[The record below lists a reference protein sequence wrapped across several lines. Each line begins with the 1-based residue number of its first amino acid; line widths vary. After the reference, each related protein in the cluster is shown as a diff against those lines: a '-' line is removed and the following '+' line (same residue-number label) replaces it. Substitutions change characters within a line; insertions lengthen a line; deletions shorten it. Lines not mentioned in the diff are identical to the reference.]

1 MNNTKFITEFTELLG
16 GDNFFLCDRIDQD
29 QLFTMQDG
37 IANLIANASN
47 EGNVVATKMV
57 KLLPHVFK
65 TDLIIE

>member
-16 GDNFFLCDRIDQD
+16 ADDFFLCDRIDQD
-29 QLFTMQDG
+29 QLFAMQDG
-37 IANLIANASN
+37 LANLIANASN

-57 KLLPHVFK
+57 KLLPNVFK

>member
-16 GDNFFLCDRIDQD
+16 ADDFFLCDRIDQD
-29 QLFTMQDG
+29 QLFAMQDG

-47 EGNVVATKMV
+47 DGNIMATKMV
-57 KLLPHVFK
+57 QLLPNVFK

>member
-1 MNNTKFITEFTELLG
+1 MTNTKFITEFTELLG
-16 GDNFFLCDRIDQD
+16 ADDFFLCDLIDQD

-37 IANLIANASN
+37 LANLIANASN

-57 KLLPHVFK
+57 KLLPNVFK

>member
-16 GDNFFLCDRIDQD
+16 ADDFFLCDRIDQD
-29 QLFTMQDG
+29 QLFAMQDG

-47 EGNVVATKMV
+47 DGNIMATKMV
-57 KLLPHVFK
+57 KLLPNVFK